1 MLESDVSVFLIRVLD
16 GVSLSLPQAIVA
28 GSVIIAEDSGCRC
41 VLVDP
46 QGSLL
51 EDSLRKHDVEEAT
64 WDV

>member
-1 MLESDVSVFLIRVLD
+1 MLEPDVSVFLIRVLNAI
-16 GVSLSLPQAIVA
+16 SLSLPQAIVA
-28 GSVIIAEDSGCRC
+28 GSLIIAEGSGCRC

-51 EDSLRKHDVEEAT
+51 EDSLRKYDVEEAT